1 MTTSLHCLCSSVWKK
16 TASIGG
22 DESEVG
28 ENPSRDHGTPR
39 SQGWLAAA
47 NSLLYNVPEV
57 LGDYLRC
64 YVSFI

>member
-1 MTTSLHCLCSSVWKK
+1 LKK
-16 TASIGG
+16 TASIEG

-28 ENPSRDHGTPR
+28 EKPSRDHGTPR